1 MYNGGKK
8 LLKVVL
14 EEYIYKFCII
24 HFTLKTILNM
34 VGKEYG

>member
-24 HFTLKTILNM
+24 HFTLKGLC
-34 VGKEYG
+34 YSPLYL